1 MQLHRLFELKLERVR
16 DYFAFT
22 RSKYLSGLFYAL
34 FKLLKKAVGY
44 YLLCNGNNT

>member
-22 RSKYLSGLFYAL
+22 RPSYLG
-34 FKLLKKAVGY
+34 G
-44 YLLCNGNNT
+44 